1 MDFELQEELQAL
13 QDLANYDIPNEH
25 DIPSMDPRSIA
36 HVLENAVEALAESS
50 DAITDPQVFD
60 AYRSLLKHAES
71 LPGPLM
77 NKMLDSIT
85 SGFQAQVEATHRD
98 LETEDQQ
105 TIAAHKKA
113 LEMYGFLL
121 NWFVGAAEKVKASG
135 GDEASVAA
143 PAPKA
148 RRGRGGKAAASRPAA
163 RKNAEEWTWID
174 QIPSTLALISKV
186 LRLKSQRVW
195 QTTGERDTFI
205 K

>member
-1 MDFELQEELQAL
+1 MDFELQEELQGL
-13 QDLANYDIPNEH
+13 QDLANYEIPNEH
-25 DIPSMDPRSIA
+25 DVPSMDVRSIA
-36 HVLENAVEALAESS
+36 HVLENAVESVAESS
-50 DAITDPQVFD
+50 DAITEPQVFD

-98 LETEDQQ
+98 IETEDQQ
-105 TIAAHKKA
+105 TIGSHKKA

-121 NWFVGAAEKVKASG
+121 NWFVSAAEKVKTSG
-135 GDEASVAA
+135 DDDVA

-148 RRGRGGKAAASRPAA
+148 RRGRGGKTAASRPAA
-163 RKNAEEWTWID
+163 KRNAEDWTWID
-174 QIPSTLALISKV
+174 QIPSMLGIISKA
-186 LRLKSQRVW
+186 LRLKSQRIW

>member
-25 DIPSMDPRSIA
+25 DIPSMDARSIA

-135 GDEASVAA
+135 EDEGAAAA

-148 RRGRGGKAAASRPAA
+148 RRGRGGKAAAARPAA

-186 LRLKSQRVW
+186 LRLKSQRIW